1 MNERIVFMGTASF
14 SLEVLKMLIAEKYN
28 IVGVVTQPDRFVGRK
43 KVLTMPDVKVEA
55 LKYDIPVIQ
64 PAKIKE
70 DYQGVVDLNPDLIV
84 TCAYGQIVPEII
96 LNAPKY
102 GCVNVHASL
111 LPRLRGGAPI
121 HKSIMYGEEKTGIT
135 LMYMAKKMDA
145 GDMLAKRET
154 KILDEDTVGS
164 LHDRLM
170 NLGSQIIIEELPRL
184 LNGELKGEPQIESE
198 ATFAYNVSKEEEFVD
213 FTKSHQ
219 EIYNHIRS
227 LIPWPVSYGVV
238 KGKKMKFWGVVKGE
252 NVVNN
257 DIPSGTIVGFED
269 KGMKVKAGEG
279 YLYISEMQLEGKSK
293 MSAKDFFNG
302 AGKGL
307 VGEKFESTM

>member
-1 MNERIVFMGTASF
+1 MTRVIFMGTPEFACSI
-14 SLEVLKMLIAEKYN
+14 LQTLIDEKYN
-28 IVGVVTQPDRFVGRK
+28 VVAVVSQPDKKVGRAQ
-43 KVLTMPDVKVEA
+43 VLTPTPVKQLA
-55 LKYDIPVIQ
+55 LKYDIPVVQ
-64 PAKIKE
+64 PVSIKTE
-70 DYQGVVDLNPDLIV
+70 YQDVLAYEPDLIV
-84 TCAYGQIVPEII
+84 TCAYGQIVPEVV
-96 LNAPKY
+96 LKAPKL

-170 NLGSQIIIEELPRL
+170 ELGSQIIIEELPRL
-184 LNGELKGEPQIESE
+184 IKGELKGEPQNEAE

-219 EIYNHIRS
+219 DIYNHIRS
-227 LIPWPVSYGVV
+227 LIPWPVSYGIV
-238 KGKKMKFWGVVKGE
+238 KGKKMKFWGVVKGD
-252 NVVNN
+252 VVTN
-257 DIPSGTIVGFED
+257 DTPSGTIVGFED
-269 KGMKVKAGEG
+269 KGMKIKAGEG

-293 MSAKDFFNG
+293 MKAKDFFNG
-302 AGKGL
+302 AGKAL

>member
-1 MNERIVFMGTASF
+1 MTRVIFMGTPEFACTI
-14 SLEVLKMLIAEKYN
+14 LQTLIDEKYN
-28 IVGVVTQPDRFVGRK
+28 VVAVVSQPDKKVGRSQ
-43 KVLTMPDVKVEA
+43 VLTPTPVKQLA
-55 LKYDIPVIQ
+55 MKYDIPVIQ
-64 PAKIKE
+64 PISIKTE
-70 DYQGVVDLNPDLIV
+70 YQEILDLNPDLIV

-96 LNAPKY
+96 LNTPKY

-170 NLGSQIIIEELPRL
+170 ELGGQIIVEELPRL
-184 LNGELKGEPQIESE
+184 LNGELKGEPQNESE

-252 NVVNN
+252 SVVNN

-279 YLYISEMQLEGKSK
+279 YLYINEMQLEGKSK

-307 VGEKFESTM
+307 IGEKFESTM

>member
-1 MNERIVFMGTASF
+1 MTRVIFMGTPEFACSILQ
-14 SLEVLKMLIAEKYN
+14 SLIDEKYN
-28 IVGVVTQPDRFVGRK
+28 IVAVVSQPDKKVGRAQ
-43 KVLTMPDVKVEA
+43 VLTASPVKQLA
-55 LKYDIPVIQ
+55 LEHNIPVIQ
-64 PAKIKE
+64 PVSIKT
-70 DYQGVVDLNPDLIV
+70 DYQSVLDYEPDLIV
-84 TCAYGQIVPEII
+84 TCAYGQLVPEVV
-96 LNAPKY
+96 LNYPKY

-121 HKSIMYGEEKTGIT
+121 HKAIMYGEEKTGVT
-135 LMYMAKKMDA
+135 LMYMVKKMDA

-154 KILDEDTVGS
+154 TILDDDTVGS

-170 NLGSQIIIEELPRL
+170 NLGSELIKEELPRL
-184 LNGELKGEPQIESE
+184 LKGELARVPQNEEE

-238 KGKKMKFWGVVKGE
+238 KGKKIKFWAVAKGE
-252 NVVNN
+252 CVV
-257 DIPSGTIVGFED
+257 DDSVESGTIVGFDEQ
-269 KGMKVKAGEG
+269 GMKVKAGKG
-279 YLYISEMQLEGKSK
+279 YIYLSQIQPEGKSR
-293 MSAKDFFNG
+293 MSAKDFYNG

-307 VGEKFESTM
+307 IGEKFESLL